1 MQYRSNKRKRIYNKN
16 EFRRKHQKFKQT
28 HDYTALESQEKE
40 HIYKRKQRTKS
51 NYTSKAV
58 SSTPVHNIPKQSVEI
73 ELSTFLLLIKS
84 LVKSNQVSLE
94 ELNKI
99 LEAVKEEKDGLVVE
113 DPNHPDRVFH
123 VTRKTSKGQLRDHW
137 MYLMRN
143 NQLLCDICGK
153 PIDTLQGPM
162 RLTYD
167 HIQPRS
173 KGGKT
178 DGENGSPAHSICNN
192 AKGNILPEVWE
203 KVGLEILNSRGISV
217 DLNKAMY
224 KYRQEYQR

>member
-1 MQYRSNKRKRIYNKN
+1 MYYRSNRKRKIYNKN

-28 HDYTALESQEKE
+28 HDYTELEGQEKE
-40 HIYKRKQRTKS
+40 HIYKRKQRIKS
-51 NYTSKAV
+51 EYTSKAAT
-58 SSTPVHNIPKQSVEI
+58 STPVHNIPKQSVEI

-178 DGENGSPAHSICNN
+178 DGQNGSPAHSICNN

-217 DLNKAMY
+217 DLNHTMY
-224 KYRQEYQR
+224 NYKQVNQR

>member
-1 MQYRSNKRKRIYNKN
+1 MQYKSNRRKKVYNKN
-16 EFRRKHQKFKQT
+16 EFRKRCQRFKQT
-28 HDYTALESQEKE
+28 RDYAELESQEKE
-40 HIYKRKQRTKS
+40 HIYKRKQTKKTE
-51 NYTSKAV
+51 YTSKAV
-58 SSTPVHNIPKQSVEI
+58 STPVHNIPKQSVEI
-73 ELSTFLLLIKS
+73 ELSTFLLLIKN
-84 LVKSNQVSLE
+84 LVKTNQVSIA

-99 LEAVKEEKDGLVVE
+99 LEAVKEEKDGLVIE

-123 VTRKTSKGQLRDHW
+123 VTKKTSKGQLRDHW

-143 NQLLCDICGK
+143 NQLFCDICGK

-178 DGENGSPAHSICNN
+178 DGENGSPAHSVCNN

-203 KVGLEILNSRGISV
+203 KVGLEILNSRGIGV
-217 DLNKAMY
+217 DLNKTMY
-224 KYRQEYQR
+224 RYRQEYQR

>member
-1 MQYRSNKRKRIYNKN
+1 MYSRRSNKRKPIYNKN

-28 HDYTALESQEKE
+28 HDYTALETQEKE
-40 HIYKRKQRTKS
+40 HIYKRKQRSKS
-51 NYTSKAV
+51 RYTSKAV
-58 SSTPVHNIPKQSVEI
+58 KT
-73 ELSTFLLLIKS
+73 
-84 LVKSNQVSLE
+84 NQVSMA

-99 LEAVKEEKDGLVVE
+99 LEAVKEKKDGLVIE

-143 NQLLCDICGK
+143 NQLFCDICGK
-153 PIDTLQGPM
+153 PIDTLQGSM

-178 DGENGSPAHSICNN
+178 DGENGSPAHSVCNN